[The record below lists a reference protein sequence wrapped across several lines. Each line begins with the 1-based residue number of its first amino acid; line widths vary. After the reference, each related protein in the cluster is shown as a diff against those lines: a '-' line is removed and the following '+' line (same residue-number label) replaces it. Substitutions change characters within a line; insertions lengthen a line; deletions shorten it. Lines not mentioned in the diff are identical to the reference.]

1 LNSTLKSL
9 LFWIVLVVV
18 GVLIWNFS
26 TKLQQHERTATFS
39 EFMSAADAGT
49 VESVTITG
57 QEIVGVSKGTHETFH
72 TYAPAQY
79 DGLANKLID
88 KGVIVKAKEP
98 TASPWASLLYSW
110 APVLLMIGFWIFFM
124 RQMQSGGNKALSFG
138 KSKAKLSSSSQKKVT
153 FKDVAGVDEAKEELQ
168 EIIEFLKE
176 PQKFQKL
183 GGRIPKGVLLMGPP
197 GTGKTLLARA
207 VAGEANVPFFSISG
221 SDFVEMFVGV
231 GASRVRDLFEQGK
244 KNAPCIVF
252 IDEIDAVGRHRGAG
266 LGGGHD
272 EREQTLN
279 QLLVEMDGFESNEGV
294 ILVAATNRP
303 DVLDP
308 ALLRPGRFDRRIVVN
323 RPDVKG
329 REGILGVHTRKIP
342 MADDV
347 QVPVLARGTA
357 GFSGADLAN
366 LVNEAALNAARY
378 NQKVVRMH
386 DFEYAK
392 DKVLMGSERRS
403 MIISDA
409 EKRVTAIHEAGH
421 ALLTVLL
428 PYADPIHKVTI
439 IPRGMALGLT
449 QQLPADEKH
458 NYSRDYLNDQI
469 AILLG
474 GRIAEEITM
483 DSLTTGAG
491 NDLERSTE
499 LARRMV
505 CEWGMSDAMGPL
517 TFGKKEEQIFLG
529 REIAQHQDY
538 SEDTALKIDQEV
550 KRFVTDNYQRAHR
563 LLTDSKE
570 TLVKMADAL
579 LAREVLDADQVRR
592 LAAGLPLDE
601 PQTVAA
607 RTVAAEEGEPRPRPK
622 ERAPIVP
629 ALNKPLPQE

>member
-1 LNSTLKSL
+1 MNNLIKNVAIWLVIAL
-9 LFWIVLVVV
+9 VLMTVF
-18 GVLIWNFS
+18 NQFS
-26 TKLQQHERTATFS
+26 ARQPSQKPMDYSQFIEEVRS
-39 EFMSAADAGT
+39 GNISK
-49 VESVTITG
+49 VTIEG
-57 QEIVGVSKGTHETFH
+57 KI
-72 TYAPAQY
+72 
-79 DGLANKLID
+79 I
-88 KGVIVKAKEP
+88 KGVKKSGDKFVTYPAPDLWMVSDLLKNNVTIEAKPEEEQGFLMQVFISWFP
-98 TASPWASLLYSW
+98 MLL
-110 APVLLMIGFWIFFM
+110 LIGVWIFFM
-124 RQMQSGGNKALSFG
+124 RQMQGGGRGGAFSFG
-138 KSKAKLSSSSQKKVT
+138 KSRARMLDESNNQVT
-153 FKDVAGVDEAKEELQ
+153 FADVAGCEEAKEEVKELV
-168 EIIEFLKE
+168 EFLRD
-176 PQKFQKL
+176 PGKFQKL
-183 GGRIPKGVLLMGPP
+183 GGRIPRGVLMVGSP
-197 GTGKTLLARA
+197 GTGKTLLAKA
-207 VAGEANVPFFSISG
+207 IAGEAKVPFFSISG

-279 QLLVEMDGFESNEGV
+279 RLLVEMDGFESNEGV

-329 REGILGVHTRKIP
+329 REGILAVHTRKIP
-342 MADDV
+342 MSDDV
-347 QVPVLARGTA
+347 EIAVLARGSA

-386 DFEYAK
+386 DFEFAK

-428 PYADPIHKVTI
+428 PHADPIHKVTI

-491 NDLERSTE
+491 NDLERATE

-538 SEDTALKIDQEV
+538 SEATAVQIDQEV
-550 KRFVTDNYQRAHR
+550 KKFVTDNYERSNA
-563 LLTDSKE
+563 LLTGSKD
-570 TLVKMADAL
+570 TLLKIAEAL
-579 LAREVLDADQVRR
+579 LAREVLDAEQVKR

-601 PQTVAA
+601 PQPVAA
-607 RTVAAEEGEPRPRPK
+607 RTMTPEEDERPRQK

-629 ALNKPLPQE
+629 SLNKPIPQE